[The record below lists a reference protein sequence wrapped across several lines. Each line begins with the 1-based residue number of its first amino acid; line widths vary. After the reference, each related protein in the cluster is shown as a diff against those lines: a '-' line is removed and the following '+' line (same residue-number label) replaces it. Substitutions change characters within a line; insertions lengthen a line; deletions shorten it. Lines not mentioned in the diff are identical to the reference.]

1 MRIKSFPVSLNEQ
14 HISQTW
20 EKLRAAILEIQKMNN
35 TGLSFEE
42 LYRNA
47 YTLVLQK
54 HGDLLYNGTK
64 QVVMQHMLRIR
75 ESVVENLNNKFL
87 SFLNSCWKDHQTAMP
102 MIRDILLYMDR
113 IYVIQKKVDN
123 VYKMGMVMFCQFV
136 VRYGVIKEHLQKT
149 LLDMVKRERQGELI
163 SRPQIRDAC
172 QMLVQLGVG
181 SLDVYQED
189 FEQPFLRQTRDFYVA
204 ESDAFLAQNPSAILY
219 ITKVEQ
225 RIEEEIARVHHYL
238 DVSTG
243 PKLVKVLEQELISRH
258 INTIVNMENSGL
270 TYLLANERYDDI
282 KTMYK
287 VLSRVP
293 EGPKVMSQCIS
304 AFVRERGQNIV
315 RDTGSSNPL
324 QYIQD
329 LLQLR
334 SRCDDILI
342 ALDRQAIFRSQLN
355 GDFEFFINRNP
366 KSAEF
371 LSLFIDEKLR
381 RGFKGMSDHDVD
393 VIFDQCTVLF
403 RYLQE
408 KDIFERYYKQHLAK
422 RLLLGKCQS
431 DDQEKS
437 MIAKLMAECGGL
449 FTSKLEGM
457 FKDMTVSKSLMEEFI
472 LTTANSPLNLD
483 LYVRVLTIGLWPTQT
498 TSPRVSLPADAVDAF
513 SVYSN
518 FYLSKHTGRKI
529 SLHSNL
535 GHAELL
541 AVFNGP
547 VIANEETPSQL
558 EVVASPLPSSS
569 LRFSAS
575 SSSSGAVS
583 GLPGSPGVPDP
594 VDNPGTVVTGRTSS
608 NRKYVLQVSTFQM
621 VILMLFNQRS
631 RYTFGELL
639 AESGIPERDLMRNL
653 TALCLSKSTQRI
665 LCKEPKSKEIEPTDV
680 FSVNNSFFSRHYK
693 IKVQNMSVRESE
705 PERQET
711 RTRVDENR
719 RYVIEAT
726 IVRVMK
732 MRKTMEHNQLL
743 AEVMEHLKSRF
754 RPTPLAIK
762 QRIEALIDREFI
774 ARSETDRKFPLF
786 GFSLSF
792 LSVAPIASHI
802 VTLSTSTVYIF
813 SATTADDAATTA
825 TSKPLL

>member
-14 HISQTW
+14 HITQTW

-136 VRYGVIKEHLQKT
+136 VRYGVIKEHLQQT

-204 ESDAFLAQNPSAILY
+204 ESEAFLAQNPSAILY
-219 ITKVEQ
+219 INKVEQ
-225 RIEEEIARVHHYL
+225 RIEEEIARVYHYL
-238 DVSTG
+238 DSSTG

-282 KTMYK
+282 KTMHK

-293 EGPKVMSQCIS
+293 EGPKAMSLCIS

-315 RDTGSSNPL
+315 RDTGSNNPL

-334 SRCDDILI
+334 SRCDDILN
-342 ALDRQAIFRSQLN
+342 ALNRQAIFRSQLN

-472 LTTANSPLNLD
+472 LTTANTPLNLD

-513 SVYSN
+513 NIYS
-518 FYLSKHTGRKI
+518 K
-529 SLHSNL
+529 
-535 GHAELL
+535 
-541 AVFNGP
+541 
-547 VIANEETPSQL
+547 
-558 EVVASPLPSSS
+558 
-569 LRFSAS
+569 
-575 SSSSGAVS
+575 
-583 GLPGSPGVPDP
+583 
-594 VDNPGTVVTGRTSS
+594 
-608 NRKYVLQVSTFQM
+608 
-621 VILMLFNQRS
+621 
-631 RYTFGELL
+631 
-639 AESGIPERDLMRNL
+639 
-653 TALCLSKSTQRI
+653 
-665 LCKEPKSKEIEPTDV
+665 
-680 FSVNNSFFSRHYK
+680 
-693 IKVQNMSVRESE
+693 
-705 PERQET
+705 
-711 RTRVDENR
+711 
-719 RYVIEAT
+719 
-726 IVRVMK
+726 
-732 MRKTMEHNQLL
+732 
-743 AEVMEHLKSRF
+743 
-754 RPTPLAIK
+754 
-762 QRIEALIDREFI
+762 
-774 ARSETDRKFPLF
+774 
-786 GFSLSF
+786 
-792 LSVAPIASHI
+792 
-802 VTLSTSTVYIF
+802 
-813 SATTADDAATTA
+813 
-825 TSKPLL
+825 